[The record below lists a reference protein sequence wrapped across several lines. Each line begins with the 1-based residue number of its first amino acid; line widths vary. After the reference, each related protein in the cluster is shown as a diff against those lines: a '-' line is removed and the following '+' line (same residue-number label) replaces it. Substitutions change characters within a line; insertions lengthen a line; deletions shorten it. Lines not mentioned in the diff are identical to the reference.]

1 MNVGRIRVTIA
12 VLVAA
17 ALLGGAAPTPVM
29 AATVGTVGPLAK
41 PTQDWA
47 GKSLKVNWPAVRGI
61 TTFETK
67 WSATSTFTK
76 ATYKESSSNSVWI
89 TNLVPA
95 KQYYVATR
103 TLVGKTTGPW
113 SKTLP
118 VSLIPHAVGVF
129 GKVTASPAVSGFNV
143 TFDAVPD
150 ATEYRVRWSAG
161 PNENRTPDRWQQH
174 FSPWF
179 SAFKPAK
186 TTYFVPTSDADLTS
200 TRFGNPTFIRI
211 QARNTYYSTFVRQSV
226 QVSGWPVPD
235 APAATGTT
243 LKVATYNVMC
253 SSCEPA
259 GAPKWAA
266 RAPAVAQTINQ
277 RDPDIL
283 FAQEANGDSTVPGSP
298 QTYLDLERRL
308 DRLTLVD
315 ADKLPSTVTVA
326 GTRLYY
332 DPQKLTLIDHGRL
345 AGVKNYR
352 FFPETAAPDNNI
364 PWAEFLTRDSNRT
377 RFIAVSAQYAIPSAS
392 YTQTPK
398 ALVGKNSQQVL
409 QALASLATVDARA
422 ADLPV
427 ILGGDLNDQRYPEEA
442 VDGAQPTL
450 VRGGFSD
457 ASASVKR
464 VGTSKPTYNKYKTP
478 SEQADDPNRDGIR
491 IDYLLTRGFSGSRE
505 FTNNWN
511 PGTNVIGSDHN
522 MVDTVLVLPSS

>member
-1 MNVGRIRVTIA
+1 MTVA

-17 ALLGGAAPTPVM
+17 ALVGVVPSTPADAANVGA
-29 AATVGTVGPLAK
+29 VGQLVK

-47 GKSLKVNWPAVRGI
+47 GKSLKVNWPAVRGV
-61 TTFETK
+61 TTYETK
-67 WSATSTFTK
+67 WSTTRTFTK
-76 ATYKESSSNSVWI
+76 ATYKQSSSNSVWI

-95 KQYYVATR
+95 EQYYVATR
-103 TLVGKTTGPW
+103 TLVGKNIGPW

-118 VSLIPHAVGVF
+118 VSLVPHAVGVF
-129 GKVTASPAVSGFNV
+129 GKVTASPAVGGFNV

-179 SAFKPAK
+179 SAFKPAR
-186 TTYFVPTSDADLTS
+186 TTYYVPTSDADLTS
-200 TRFGNPTFIRI
+200 VRFGHPTFIRI
-211 QARNTYYSTFVRQSV
+211 QARNTYYSTVVRQSI
-226 QVSGWPVPD
+226 QVSGWPLPV
-235 APAATGTT
+235 APATVGTS

-259 GAPKWAA
+259 GAPKWAT
-266 RAPAVAQTINQ
+266 RAPAVAQVINQ
-277 RDPDIL
+277 RDPDVL
-283 FAQEANGDSTVPGSP
+283 FAQEANGDSSAPGSP

-308 DRLTLVD
+308 DRLALVD
-315 ADKLPSTVTVA
+315 SEKLPSTVTVA

-332 DPQKLTLIDHGRL
+332 DPEKLTLIDHGRL

-352 FFPETAAPDNNI
+352 FFPASAALDNNI
-364 PWAEFLTRDSNRT
+364 PWAEFRTRDSNRT
-377 RFIAVSAQYAIPSAS
+377 RFIAVSAQYGIPSAS
-392 YTQTPK
+392 YSLPAKT
-398 ALVGKNSQQVL
+398 LVGRNSQQLL
-409 QALASLATVDARA
+409 QALASLNTVDARA

-457 ASASVKR
+457 ASASLKR
-464 VGTSKPTYNKYKTP
+464 IGTSKPTYNKYKAP
-478 SEQADDPNRDGIR
+478 SQQADDPNADGIR
-491 IDYLLTRGFSGSRE
+491 IDYLLTRGFTGSKE

-511 PGTNVIGSDHN
+511 PGSAVIGSDHN
-522 MVDTVLVLPSS
+522 LVDAVLVLPQG